1 MALQKTITDER
12 GVTATY
18 FRVIAIIEQYVTD
31 VPVITVQLL
40 GYTDET
46 YREREKMEGGQS
58 LSNAYREV
66 YLAANDEQGYTRAD
80 IYKRLSAEIPEF
92 AGAKEI

>member
-18 FRVIAIIEQYVTD
+18 FRVTAIIEQYVTD

-40 GYTDET
+40 GYTDES
-46 YREREKMEGGQS
+46 YREREKMEGGKTCPM
-58 LSNAYREV
+58 LI
-66 YLAANDEQGYTRAD
+66 GKC
-80 IYKRLSAEIPEF
+80 I
-92 AGAKEI
+92 

>member
-18 FRVIAIIEQYVTD
+18 FRVTAIIEQYVTD

-40 GYTDET
+40 GYTDES
-46 YREREKMEGGQS
+46 YS
-58 LSNAYREV
+58 DY
-66 YLAANDEQGYTRAD
+66 
-80 IYKRLSAEIPEF
+80 F
-92 AGAKEI
+92 APSVPPVSQNGIDRSHN